1 MRISLFFSIVV
12 IFVIIS
18 CSKNQASKNAI
29 SEQKLVDYYAD
40 MLVLRDEAKLRG
52 MDSSSLNIRMD
63 SLYQVYQMNHDQL
76 QTAIQNYK
84 KDLTTWKGF
93 YEKVIQRLDT
103 IQQKELSK
111 PKM

>member
-1 MRISLFFSIVV
+1 MRITLFFSI
-12 IFVIIS
+12 FLTLTIIS
-18 CSKNQASKNAI
+18 CTKNTTSNTTVA
-29 SEQKLVDYYAD
+29 EQTLVHYYAD
-40 MLVLRDEAKLRG
+40 MLILREEAKLWG
-52 MDSSSLNIRMD
+52 IDSSLLNIRMD

-76 QTAIQNYK
+76 QTALQNYK